1 MKHLAALH
9 GGLLAAD
16 QGEGVTVR
24 RPDIFGIDGPV
35 KG

>member
-1 MKHLAALH
+1 MKHLAALQS
-9 GGLLAAD
+9 GLLAAD

-24 RPDIFGIDGPV
+24 LADIFGIDGPV